1 MATVVARARRPL
13 RLAAVTGI
21 GGSPQQIDLLRSDL
35 LHSHYD
41 VDTLGDVLGAVAT
54 AAMAREQVLPAIR
67 TARSSDDP
75 AAALLRLFI
84 LGDEV
89 TVAEA
94 TGALPHLGVEGAAGL
109 GLLTA
114 AGTAPEDRVTAR
126 VDLRPVDTS
135 GGGLWLAADLGEATT
150 GDAVGAEHVLGLGG
164 ASRTL
169 AELTVR
175 TPVGRA
181 LDLGTGSGI
190 QALNLAGFAQ
200 SVVGTDISA
209 AALAFA
215 AFNATLNNCAVDLR
229 RGSMLEPVAGEQFD
243 LVVSNPPFVI
253 TPRATE
259 GAAQAMET
267 YTYRDGGRRG
277 DDLVRD
283 LITGVGAVLAPGGT
297 AQFLANWEVHRGEG
311 AFDRVQQWLA
321 DSGLDGWVIQREYAD
336 PAEYAETWL
345 RDGGITPD
353 RDAAAW
359 QRGYTAW
366 LDDFEARGVDAV
378 GFGYVTL
385 HKPQRPAAQPWHR
398 CEEITGTLAP
408 TLGPTIAATL
418 AAKDR
423 LAHLEDE
430 RLADQRLRVAGDVT
444 EERHYTPGQVDPQV
458 IVLRQGGG
466 LARTVRAGTALAAVV
481 GASDG
486 ELTVGQ
492 IASGVA
498 VLTDTR
504 PADILADVLP
514 DVRGLILD
522 GLLLLPE

>member
-1 MATVVARARRPL
+1 M
-13 RLAAVTGI
+13 
-21 GGSPQQIDLLRSDL
+21 S
-35 LHSHYD
+35 
-41 VDTLGDVLGAVAT
+41 
-54 AAMAREQVLPAIR
+54 AMSREQVLPAIR
-67 TARSSDDP
+67 TARRTDDP
-75 AAALLRLFI
+75 AAVLARLFV

-94 TGALPHLGVEGAAGL
+94 KGALGALGVSGAARL
-109 GLLTA
+109 GLLA
-114 AGTAPEDRVTAR
+114 ASGDGPGDQVRAR

-150 GDAVGAEHVLGLGG
+150 GAAVGAEHVLGIGG

-175 TPVGRA
+175 TPVARA

-200 SVVGTDISA
+200 TVVGTDISR
-209 AALAFA
+209 AALDFA
-215 AFNATLNNCAVDLR
+215 AFNAALNGYTIDLR
-229 RGSMLEPVAGEQFD
+229 QGSMLDPVEGEQFD

-253 TPRATE
+253 TPRTEFEATS
-259 GAAQAMET
+259 ALET

-283 LITGVGAVLAPGGT
+283 LITGVGRILAPGGT
-297 AQFLANWEVHRGEG
+297 SQFLANWEVHRGEG
-311 AFDRVQQWLA
+311 IFDRVQQWLT
-321 DSGLDGWVIQREYAD
+321 DSGLDGWVIQREYTD

-345 RDGGITPD
+345 RDGGTTPD
-353 RDAAAW
+353 RDPEAW
-359 QRGYTAW
+359 RRGYTAW

-385 HKPQRPAAQPWHR
+385 HRPERSTGSWHR

-408 TLGPTIAATL
+408 TLWPAIAATL
-418 AAKDR
+418 RAKDR
-423 LAHLEDE
+423 LADLDDHE
-430 RLADQRLRVAGDVT
+430 LADQRLHVAGDVT
-444 EERHYTPGQVDPQV
+444 EERHYTPGQADPQV

-466 LARTVRAGTALAAVV
+466 LARTVRADTALAAVV

-492 IASGVA
+492 IAAGVA

-504 PADILADVLP
+504 PADVLAGVLP
-514 DVRGLILD
+514 DVRGLVLD
-522 GLLLLPE
+522 GLVLLPD